1 MNKFSLD
8 NHPKITS
15 GFTAPENYFD
25 SLPDIILE
33 KIKEEQPRK
42 GKVITLKNFAYA
54 AAAIVVIALSIPFF
68 SSNLSLSFEQ
78 IDTASLENYISYESN
93 VSQYELINLMDD
105 SELDAMHVNL
115 SLEDQSIEDILTSN
129 PNFENY
135 ITD

>member
-25 SLPDIILE
+25 SLPDTILQ
-33 KIKEEQPRK
+33 KINEEQPKK
-42 GKVITLKNFAYA
+42 GEVFSLRNLSYA
-54 AAAIVVIALSIPFF
+54 AAAVLVFALSIPFLT
-68 SSNLSLSFEQ
+68 SDLNISLEEV
-78 IDTASLENYISYESN
+78 DTASLENYITYQST
-93 VSQYELINLMDD
+93 VSQYELLNLMNEH
-105 SELDAMHVNL
+105 ELDAMSINL
-115 SLEDQSIEDILTSN
+115 DLEDQAVEDILTSS